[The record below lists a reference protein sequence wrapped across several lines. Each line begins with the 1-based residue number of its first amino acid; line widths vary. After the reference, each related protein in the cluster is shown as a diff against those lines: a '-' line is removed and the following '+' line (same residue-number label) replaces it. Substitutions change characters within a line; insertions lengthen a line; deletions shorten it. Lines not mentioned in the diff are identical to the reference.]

1 MQTEITGRIALLDN
15 DVCALNF
22 ISQLL
27 LQHGIRDRDILATSK
42 PAWAVQ
48 YCRLGGQA
56 PDALITDMALN
67 GITGAQVACE
77 ARKAKPSIGIIG
89 ITSYDMSGY
98 LQSCMDAGMQALLDK
113 SELNATIIP
122 TLRAVLRGKPY
133 PSGSSF
139 LSVEQ
144 AQAAMAQE
152 TKPKPHLTETER
164 MVMAAF
170 LSGKETPDV
179 ARQFGLSASTVYAHR
194 RNICVK
200 LGVRKWHEAL
210 DRCRQ
215 LHIF

>member
-1 MQTEITGRIALLDN
+1 MQTGTTGRIVLLDN

-27 LQHGIRDRDILATSK
+27 TQHGICKRDILATSK

-48 YCRLGGQA
+48 SCRLGAQS
-56 PDALITDMALN
+56 PDVLITDMALN
-67 GITGAQVACE
+67 GITGTHVARE
-77 ARKAKPSIGIIG
+77 ARNAKPSIGIIG
-89 ITSYDMSGY
+89 ITSYDTSSY

-122 TLRAVLRGKPY
+122 ALRAVLHGEPY
-133 PSGSSF
+133 PSGSGF

-144 AQAAMAQE
+144 AQAAMGQK
-152 TKPKPHLTETER
+152 TKPKPHLTQTER
-164 MVMAAF
+164 MIMAAF
-170 LSGKETPDV
+170 LNGMETPDV